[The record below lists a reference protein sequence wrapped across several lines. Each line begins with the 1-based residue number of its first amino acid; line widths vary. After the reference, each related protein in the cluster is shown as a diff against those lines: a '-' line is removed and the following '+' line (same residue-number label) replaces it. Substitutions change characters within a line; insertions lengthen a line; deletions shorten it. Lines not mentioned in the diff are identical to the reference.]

1 MYYDFL
7 KQKTAQEEDKVAELE
22 PTQSAVYQTNL
33 SYKEILD
40 LSGVEFV
47 HHAYHYIR
55 QNVFKGF
62 EHLTPYELLERF
74 NIPELEG
81 ITVKYVEVEYAFKTE
96 VTQKDIEKLK
106 NDFVRIIENKEK
118 LLEPIFM
125 QNT

>member
-1 MYYDFL
+1 
-7 KQKTAQEEDKVAELE
+7 
-22 PTQSAVYQTNL
+22 
-33 SYKEILD
+33 
-40 LSGVEFV
+40 V

-81 ITVKYVEVEYAFKTE
+81 ITVKYVEVEYAFKME
-96 VTQKDIEKLK
+96 ITQKDIEKLK